1 MNILALTTALG
12 AFVIGSIPFGVLIGK
27 KFGIDPRQSGSGNIG
42 ATNVARLLGWKCGL
56 SVLVLD
62 VAKGAFA
69 TWLGLRFGD
78 GWALIAGFSAT
89 VGHCYSPWLKGNGGK
104 GVATALGVLLIAD
117 LTSAGLA
124 LFVWIATAAFFR
136 IAAVSSLLSVL
147 TIVIVCR
154 LNQASFDL
162 QIFTLALFF
171 LITLRH
177 TSNLKQLKKR
187 WLNQQKS

>member
-1 MNILALTTALG
+1 MNILALTAAFG
-12 AFVIGSIPFGVLIGK
+12 AFIIGSVPFGVLVGK
-27 KFGIDPRQSGSGNIG
+27 KFGIDPRHAGSKNIG

-62 VAKGAFA
+62 VAKGALA
-69 TWLGLRFGD
+69 TWMGFRFGESW
-78 GWALIAGFSAT
+78 GLIAGFAAT
-89 VGHCYSPWLKGNGGK
+89 AGHCYSPWLKWSGGK
-104 GVATALGVLLIAD
+104 GVATALGVLMVAD
-117 LTSAGLA
+117 PTSAGLA

-136 IAAVSSLLSVL
+136 IAAVSSLLAVF
-147 TIVIVCR
+147 TIVVVCR

-177 TSNLKQLKKR
+177 SSNLKQLKKR
-187 WLNQQKS
+187 WFSQSK